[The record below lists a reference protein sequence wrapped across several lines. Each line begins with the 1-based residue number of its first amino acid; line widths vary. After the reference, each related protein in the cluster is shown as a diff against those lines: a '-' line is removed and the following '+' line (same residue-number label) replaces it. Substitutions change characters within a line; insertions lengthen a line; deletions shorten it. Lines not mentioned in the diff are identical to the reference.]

1 MRRPSIPGATIPPD
15 SCGVL
20 TFEGHIHRTSIEESP
35 RSNLE
40 LRAGKENLTSFEDGA
55 DANKPQRRGLFF
67 DCCLLGAISMSQ
79 LLDEYFLSGFVIL
92 VPKLT
97 KEFSIP
103 DSSTTWP
110 ASAYSLAVSAFL
122 LLFGRFSD
130 AYGSFLVL
138 SGGLIWLTIWSL
150 VGGFVSSEIMLDI
163 SRAMQGLA
171 AAAYLPSSLSML
183 NGMVSTSLPNSNL
196 IFFIYGAMAP
206 LGTFL
211 GILLATLTLQFAN
224 WRWFFWIGSM
234 MAGVTSVLVVLLGA
248 PQIHKLPVRRVGID
262 WLGSGLFISGLILSI
277 FAITQVSHASQ
288 GWHTW
293 YIPTTLALG
302 LCLLGAF
309 SYVEMKIAKH
319 PVIPKELWK
328 IPSLPA
334 FSIGLLFNYGTTN
347 VFLLYATL

>member
-1 MRRPSIPGATIPPD
+1 MRRPSIPGTIIPPD
-15 SCGVL
+15 SCGL
-20 TFEGHIHRTSIEESP
+20 KESIGSD
-35 RSNLE
+35 LE
-40 LRAGKENLTSFEDGA
+40 LRAGKGNPASFDNGMCVT
-55 DANKPQRRGLFF
+55 KPQRRGLFF

-92 VPKLT
+92 VPELT

-103 DSSTTWP
+103 DSSITWP

-130 AYGSFLVL
+130 VYGSFWIL
-138 SGGLIWLTIWSL
+138 SGGLIWLTVWSL
-150 VGGFVSSEIMLDI
+150 VGGFVSNEIMLNI

-183 NGMVSTSLPNSNL
+183 NGIAGTSLPNSDL

-211 GILLATLTLQFAN
+211 GILLAALTLQFAD

-234 MAGVTSVLVVLLGA
+234 MAGMTSVLVVLLGI
-248 PQIHKLPVRRVGID
+248 PQKHSLPRRRVGID
-262 WLGSGLFISGLILSI
+262 WLGSGLLISGLTLSI

-288 GWHTW
+288 GWRTW

-302 LCLLGAF
+302 LCSLGAF

-319 PVIPKELWK
+319 PVIPKELWRV
-328 IPSLPA
+328 PSLPA

-347 VFLLYATL
+347 VFLLYSTL